1 MRIRVLFG
9 KVAAR
14 RRRMAHE
21 RYLQERDWQRMLA
34 EKQTGE
40 TIREAALM
48 WGVTGQATSG
58 PGGEL

>member
-1 MRIRVLFG
+1 
-9 KVAAR
+9 
-14 RRRMAHE
+14 MAHE